1 MIVFKTVKWR
11 NFLSTGNAYTTMQLD
26 AHPTTLILGDNGSG
40 KSTVLD
46 AVCFAL
52 FSKAFRN
59 VNKPQ
64 LVNSINNKHCVVELD
79 FEIGKKEYKI
89 VRGIKPAIFEIWVN
103 GLLLNQD
110 AAARDYQK
118 YLEEKILKLNFKSF
132 TQIVI
137 LGAASFTPFMQLPA
151 AARREIIEDIL
162 DIKIFTAM
170 NVVLKSKMTEMKDL
184 LRDIESKLKVA
195 RSQAELQQ
203 QYILTLQED
212 RKTRIGDL
220 EKQIDAALNENGI
233 HQKQIVKDEAI
244 VDSWLEKIVDQPS
257 VTEELQNILH
267 KVREQKNLS
276 AKTLKQI
283 EFYHDNDTCPTCKQ
297 DLAEEFKQDVLK
309 EHEDEIQQVETALL
323 QFSQGE
329 KLLSDRLEEIK
340 AIQGD
345 IATLQSEISE
355 KQNLIQVNHRIVQR
369 LELEKAEVAEK
380 VDNIQAEKQKL
391 KDVAK
396 NALATAKERTELHET
411 QHYYDIANILL
422 KDSGIKTRIIK
433 QYLPVINKLVNKYL
447 TEMDFFVQ
455 FTLDEK
461 FSEVIKSRHRDEFS
475 YESFSEGEKQR
486 IDLALLF
493 TWRTIAK
500 LKNSSSTNLLILDEI
515 FDSSLDNTATEQV
528 MGLLNSLGV
537 GTNVWVISHKNDL
550 LFDKF
555 NHVIRFTKK
564 NNFSICS

>member
-309 EHEDEIQQVETALL
+309 EHEDE
-323 QFSQGE
+323 
-329 KLLSDRLEEIK
+329 
-340 AIQGD
+340 
-345 IATLQSEISE
+345 
-355 KQNLIQVNHRIVQR
+355 
-369 LELEKAEVAEK
+369 
-380 VDNIQAEKQKL
+380 
-391 KDVAK
+391 
-396 NALATAKERTELHET
+396 
-411 QHYYDIANILL
+411 
-422 KDSGIKTRIIK
+422 
-433 QYLPVINKLVNKYL
+433 
-447 TEMDFFVQ
+447 
-455 FTLDEK
+455 
-461 FSEVIKSRHRDEFS
+461 
-475 YESFSEGEKQR
+475 
-486 IDLALLF
+486 
-493 TWRTIAK
+493 
-500 LKNSSSTNLLILDEI
+500 
-515 FDSSLDNTATEQV
+515 
-528 MGLLNSLGV
+528 
-537 GTNVWVISHKNDL
+537 
-550 LFDKF
+550 
-555 NHVIRFTKK
+555 
-564 NNFSICS
+564 